1 LILWQLWELIISE
14 TPLLIVGDD
23 PTECSHAVM
32 IILSLISPL
41 KTNADYRP
49 YLTIYDSDTK
59 EIAL

>member
-1 LILWQLWELIISE
+1 LWQLWELIISE